1 MTHTH
6 AHDTQA
12 TIAHLSQTLKAPRI
26 NTVYATIAEQAR
38 AESYTYEEYLAAVLS
53 VEATARAESG
63 ARQRVKRAGF
73 PAVKTIADFDFSAQ
87 PGIDRADIAR
97 LETGAW
103 VATAENVVLLGPPAP
118 EKHTSPPPWASPPPS
133 KATEYC
139 SIPPQGGST
148 HSPRHTTPDDSKPHS
163 ND

>member
-1 MTHTH
+1 MPHTH

-12 TIAHLSQTLKAPRI
+12 TIAHLSQALKAPRI

-73 PAVKTIADFDFSAQ
+73 PAVKTIADFDFGAQ

-97 LETGAW
+97 LETGA
-103 VATAENVVLLGPPAP
+103 
-118 EKHTSPPPWASPPPS
+118 
-133 KATEYC
+133 
-139 SIPPQGGST
+139 
-148 HSPRHTTPDDSKPHS
+148 
-163 ND
+163 

>member
-1 MTHTH
+1 MPPTH

-26 NTVYATIAEQAR
+26 NTIYATIAEQAR

-73 PAVKTIADFDFSAQ
+73 PAVKTIADFYFSAQ
-87 PGIDRADIAR
+87 PGIDRAGIVR

-103 VATAENVVLLGPPAP
+103 GATAENVVLHGPAFLR
-118 EKHTSPPPWASPPPS
+118 
-133 KATEYC
+133 Y
-139 SIPPQGGST
+139 PQV
-148 HSPRHTTPDDSKPHS
+148 DA
-163 ND
+163 